1 MVVIHRAHGFRF
13 VIYTADHDP
22 AHIHITGPGQAKIN
36 LSGPNGRPQLV
47 SSAGIKGSDMRKLMA
62 QVRTAATSF
71 CRSGTVSMAQL
82 TEDEFEAA
90 KARGKAMLETEPRAV
105 SARYDRK
112 TGRVTVELVNGC
124 TYMFPTHLVQDLAE
138 ASPDDLEGVVVDGM
152 GFNLHWPRLDADL
165 YVPALVAGVFGTR
178 DWMRKALARQ
188 AGRTT
193 SPAKAAA
200 ARENGRKGGRPRKHA

>member
-1 MVVIHRAHGFRF
+1 
-13 VIYTADHDP
+13 
-22 AHIHITGPGQAKIN
+22 
-36 LSGPNGRPQLV
+36 
-47 SSAGIKGSDMRKLMA
+47 
-62 QVRTAATSF
+62 
-71 CRSGTVSMAQL
+71 MAQL
-82 TEDEFEAA
+82 TEAEFEAA
-90 KARGKAMLETEPRAV
+90 EARGKAMMETEPRAV
-105 SARYDRK
+105 SACYDRK

-138 ASPDDLEGVVVDGM
+138 ASPDDLEDVVVDGV

-193 SPAKAAA
+193 SPAKAVA
-200 ARENGRKGGRPRKHA
+200 ARANGAKGGRPRKHA